1 MNDFNDPATQTGTGT
16 PPHIAPLDRAEATPA
31 QAELLDAL
39 GPAGD
44 LNLFR
49 TLAHHP
55 KLMRSWLGFGG
66 RLLQRSSFPDRERE
80 LVILRT
86 AARCG
91 SDYEWGQH
99 VAIGQ
104 LAGLSDDEILAC
116 GPAAEPAGWSGQV
129 AVLLRAVDEL
139 IDDHC
144 IAADTWELLAAHAE
158 EKQLIE
164 LPLLVGHYVMIA
176 GLLRSV
182 GVETESPLPT
192 VGNV

>member
-1 MNDFNDPATQTGTGT
+1 MNDANDPATGTGDGQA
-16 PPHIAPLDRAEATPA
+16 PRLAPLERAGATTV

-39 GPAGD
+39 GPAGE

-99 VAIGQ
+99 VAIAR
-104 LAGLSDDEILAC
+104 LVGLHDDEILAC
-116 GPAAEPAGWSGQV
+116 GPDADPAGWSDEP

-144 IAADTWELLAAHAE
+144 IAADTWTTLAARASE
-158 EKQLIE
+158 TQLIE
-164 LPLLVGHYVMIA
+164 LPLLVGHYVMLA

-182 GVETESPLPT
+182 GVQTESPMPT